1 MTDESRDRL
10 RVDLSRMAFAKD
22 GDEAR
27 GGLLKNISASGC
39 ALEFVNPMGKVE
51 HPFKIGQTLEL
62 EIDQIGSLQGEVTR
76 ITEEGIAV
84 NFKSD
89 TAEDDALIAKIMA
102 AQNEIE
108 LGE

>member
-1 MTDESRDRL
+1 
-10 RVDLSRMAFAKD
+10 MAFAKD

-39 ALEFVNPMGKVE
+39 ALEFVNPLGKIE
-51 HPFKIGQTLEL
+51 HPFKVGQVLEL
-62 EIDQIGSLQGEVTR
+62 EIDEIGSLQGEVMR

-84 NFKSD
+84 KFKSGSV
-89 TAEDDALIAKIMA
+89 EDIALVVRIMA

-108 LGE
+108 IDE

>member
-51 HPFKIGQTLEL
+51 HPYKVGQTLEL
-62 EIDQIGSLQGEVTR
+62 EIDDIGSLQGEVTR
-76 ITEEGIAV
+76 ASEKGIAI
-84 NFKSD
+84 NFKSGS
-89 TAEDDALIAKIMA
+89 TEDDALIARIMV
-102 AQNEIE
+102 AQNEDE
-108 LGE
+108 RGE

>member
-1 MTDESRDRL
+1 MNEELRDRL

-51 HPFKIGQTLEL
+51 HPFKMGQTLEL
-62 EIDQIGSLQGEVTR
+62 DIDEIGSLQGEVTR
-76 ITEEGIAV
+76 VTEEGIAAG
-84 NFKSD
+84 FKSVS
-89 TAEDDALIAKIMA
+89 AEDDALIARIMA

-108 LGE
+108 IDE